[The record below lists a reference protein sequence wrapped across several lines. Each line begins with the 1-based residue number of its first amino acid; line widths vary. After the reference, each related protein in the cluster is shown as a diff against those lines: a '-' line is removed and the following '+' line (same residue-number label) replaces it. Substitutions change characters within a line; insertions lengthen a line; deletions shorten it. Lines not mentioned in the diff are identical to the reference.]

1 MILLER
7 LTAESLGPLDLVDL
21 EFAPR
26 GRHAIRAADNEA
38 SALWQALLLAL
49 FGNGRDGEVDPAG
62 GHVELTLVAAG
73 QRYTIGRSFE
83 PRGGERAVLSYAS
96 GGTLQEIHGSVRI
109 RRVLEPVLNLDR
121 TTYESLTH
129 QTDSIEIPPARE
141 LATFVRALLGERR
154 MTALDASFAAMP
166 EFAVSEERARTRLQ
180 LARAAGSL
188 TQQQRE
194 VLALE
199 REARH
204 ARVQRAVAAVE
215 HAERTLRRASAA
227 ANEADRQRLRLHGI
241 GATARRHTDL
251 AALWR
256 QHRAAAQDAQVAA
269 AERASIDRE
278 LGRVSSDEEAL
289 GAAETRLAALD
300 RSLRAAARARDA
312 ADLADTARAERD
324 RQRARAAEVDETR
337 AKLDAARRRLQELD
351 AAAERAETL
360 ARRAD
365 EEASLPAAHR
375 LWGAWLALGDVGSEA
390 DRADLADERAR
401 TELER
406 TEHQLRRLSY
416 EAERRRSQI
425 TGAGAAAVVSTILLG
440 LGLLAVPALAPIG
453 IAGGIGSV
461 AVAGWLQRRGQHA
474 RALEPDLVSRV
485 AEIDVELAVTNR
497 AATRARAALRQR
509 AAIEQELHALGLDIP
524 STIERADTLH
534 RSAAARLRIMA
545 DGDERASA
553 QRTAG
558 ALDESRA
565 AAADGRRTTH
575 RLHARLRS
583 LAESQPEVLAAA
595 AEAEH
600 RVQLKHASEHRAEA
614 SALAREASALAHEAG
629 LTTAAPDIRGARSRA
644 ATTVARLRS
653 QLRAGPRLQLRRHA
667 VEASEHEIARR
678 ALKVSAQIDRMR
690 GEHPDLPQHS
700 PPADIAERWAARA
713 ALIETLAAL
722 GLARA
727 GVDRRAAESDVQR
740 SEAAASRGRI
750 DLAAAMRAAGV
761 AVETAPTIAEARAAF
776 PDLDEIAHTPSEQ
789 RLRRLRRSRAS
800 VEKLEREVRR
810 LELRSGESRETI
822 DTASAT
828 DALDEIVRKR
838 RRRAYAATIADAA
851 LQAVGAAAPAAV
863 EAWLRAVVGVVTGG
877 RHWDVRVGPAFE
889 LEAWDEDRAAWVPDR
904 AFTEPIGAALR
915 LALRVAVA
923 AVAAPSDSAELP
935 AFLWFDH
942 GASAGGWRAAMP
954 LVEALARPGFDHRF
968 PQIVVVG
975 DEDFGTPLLF
985 DHAATIRQGRTAPDR
1000 ASPALKAAG

>member
-1 MILLER
+1 
-7 LTAESLGPLDLVDL
+7 
-21 EFAPR
+21 
-26 GRHAIRAADNEA
+26 
-38 SALWQALLLAL
+38 
-49 FGNGRDGEVDPAG
+49 
-62 GHVELTLVAAG
+62 
-73 QRYTIGRSFE
+73 
-83 PRGGERAVLSYAS
+83 
-96 GGTLQEIHGSVRI
+96 
-109 RRVLEPVLNLDR
+109 
-121 TTYESLTH
+121 
-129 QTDSIEIPPARE
+129 
-141 LATFVRALLGERR
+141 
-154 MTALDASFAAMP
+154 
-166 EFAVSEERARTRLQ
+166 
-180 LARAAGSL
+180 
-188 TQQQRE
+188 
-194 VLALE
+194 
-199 REARH
+199 
-204 ARVQRAVAAVE
+204 
-215 HAERTLRRASAA
+215 
-227 ANEADRQRLRLHGI
+227 
-241 GATARRHTDL
+241 
-251 AALWR
+251 
-256 QHRAAAQDAQVAA
+256 
-269 AERASIDRE
+269 
-278 LGRVSSDEEAL
+278 
-289 GAAETRLAALD
+289 
-300 RSLRAAARARDA
+300 
-312 ADLADTARAERD
+312 
-324 RQRARAAEVDETR
+324 
-337 AKLDAARRRLQELD
+337 
-351 AAAERAETL
+351 
-360 ARRAD
+360 
-365 EEASLPAAHR
+365 
-375 LWGAWLALGDVGSEA
+375 
-390 DRADLADERAR
+390 
-401 TELER
+401 
-406 TEHQLRRLSY
+406 
-416 EAERRRSQI
+416 
-425 TGAGAAAVVSTILLG
+425 
-440 LGLLAVPALAPIG
+440 
-453 IAGGIGSV
+453 
-461 AVAGWLQRRGQHA
+461 
-474 RALEPDLVSRV
+474 
-485 AEIDVELAVTNR
+485 
-497 AATRARAALRQR
+497 
-509 AAIEQELHALGLDIP
+509 
-524 STIERADTLH
+524 
-534 RSAAARLRIMA
+534 MA
-545 DGDERASA
+545 DGDERAGA

-565 AAADGRRTTH
+565 AAADGRRTTQ

-614 SALAREASALAHEAG
+614 SALAREAG
-629 LTTAAPDIRGARSRA
+629 LTAASPDIRGARSRA

-678 ALKVSAQIDRMR
+678 ALKVSAQIDRLR

-727 GVDRRAAESDVQR
+727 GLDRRAAESDAQR

-822 DTASAT
+822 DIASAT

-863 EAWLRAVVGVVTGG
+863 ETWLRAVVGVVTDG

-975 DEDFGTPLLF
+975 DEDFG
-985 DHAATIRQGRTAPDR
+985 DAAAVRPRGDDQARTDRSRSSVARAEGGRIACAPPRLHRVRPSSRSRRLHRAHRSGHSRRSCGWRSGSQRRANTAPRRNRRGTDFI
-1000 ASPALKAAG
+1000 SSSGCLE

>member
-49 FGNGRDGEVDPAG
+49 FGSGRDSEVDPAG

-83 PRGGERAVLSYAS
+83 PWGGERAVLSYAS
-96 GGTLQEIHGSVRI
+96 GGTLQEVHGSVRI

-180 LARAAGSL
+180 LAQAAGSL

-215 HAERTLRRASAA
+215 HAERTLRRALAA

-312 ADLADTARAERD
+312 ADLADTTRAERD

-337 AKLDAARRRLQELD
+337 AKLDRARRRLQELD

-453 IAGGIGSV
+453 IVGGIGSV

-474 RALEPDLVSRV
+474 RALEPDLLSRV

-497 AATRARAALRQR
+497 ASTRARAALRQR
-509 AAIEQELHALGLDIP
+509 AAIEQELHALGLEIP
-524 STIERADTLH
+524 PTIDRADTLH

-545 DGDERASA
+545 DGDERVSA

-614 SALAREASALAHEAG
+614 SALAREAG
-629 LTTAAPDIRGARSRA
+629 LTTAASDIRGARSRA

-678 ALKVSAQIDRMR
+678 ALKVSAQIDRLR
-690 GEHPDLPQHS
+690 GEHPDLPEHP

-727 GVDRRAAESDVQR
+727 SVDRRAAESDVQR

-750 DLAAAMRAAGV
+750 DLAAAMRAAGLT
-761 AVETAPTIAEARAAF
+761 VEAAPTIAEARAAF

-828 DALDEIVRKR
+828 GALDEIVRKR

-863 EAWLRAVVGVVTGG
+863 ETWLRAVVGVVTGG

-985 DHAATIRQGRTAPDR
+985 DHAATIRQGRTVRDR